1 MKPQPYFYFS
11 TNLLAGHSW
20 KFMLAQGII
29 SILLGIIFALN
40 FGSALLIFAIL
51 LGIMLLGCGV
61 QGFALMALNRKFK
74 IGYALYSLF
83 WFIAGLF
90 LVIDPL
96 MGASFLMIVL
106 GIWFVLHAIE
116 LFTAALRDY
125 QKATLIGTTTFGK
138 GTMQITRTLSDGSA
152 VKLSTNYYNPPS
164 GVNYDGVGVAP
175 DIELE
180 MPEELEKRYYQLT
193 HEEDNQLQ
201 RALEWIRQQ

>member
-83 WFIAGLF
+83 WFSPAC
-90 LVIDPL
+90 
-96 MGASFLMIVL
+96 S
-106 GIWFVLHAIE
+106 W
-116 LFTAALRDY
+116 
-125 QKATLIGTTTFGK
+125 
-138 GTMQITRTLSDGSA
+138 
-152 VKLSTNYYNPPS
+152 
-164 GVNYDGVGVAP
+164 
-175 DIELE
+175 
-180 MPEELEKRYYQLT
+180 
-193 HEEDNQLQ
+193 
-201 RALEWIRQQ
+201 

>member
-40 FGSALLIFAIL
+40 FGSALII
-51 LGIMLLGCGV
+51 
-61 QGFALMALNRKFK
+61 FALMALNRKFK

-116 LFTAALRDY
+116 LFTAALADKLHPVGFRWLVALNGLVTLAFGILI
-125 QKATLIGTTTFGK
+125 ATSSIAAIGFFNLLFAFFLIFYGA
-138 GTMQITRTLSDGSA
+138 ITI
-152 VKLSTNYYNPPS
+152 
-164 GVNYDGVGVAP
+164 GVAMRFRR
-175 DIELE
+175 IGKAAKAETA
-180 MPEELEKRYYQLT
+180 EETE
-193 HEEDNQLQ
+193 
-201 RALEWIRQQ
+201 

>member
-40 FGSALLIFAIL
+40 FGSALIIFAIL

-106 GIWFVLHAIE
+106 GIWFVRHAIE
-116 LFTAALRDY
+116 LFTAALADKLHPVGFRWLVALNGLVTLAFGILI
-125 QKATLIGTTTFGK
+125 ATSSIAAIGFFNLLFAFFLIFYGA
-138 GTMQITRTLSDGSA
+138 ITI
-152 VKLSTNYYNPPS
+152 
-164 GVNYDGVGVAP
+164 GVAMRFRR
-175 DIELE
+175 IGKAAKAETA
-180 MPEELEKRYYQLT
+180 EETE
-193 HEEDNQLQ
+193 
-201 RALEWIRQQ
+201 

>member
-116 LFTAALRDY
+116 LFTAVGFRWLVALNGLVTLAFGILI
-125 QKATLIGTTTFGK
+125 ATSSIAAIGFFNLLFAFFLIFYGA
-138 GTMQITRTLSDGSA
+138 ITI
-152 VKLSTNYYNPPS
+152 
-164 GVNYDGVGVAP
+164 GVAMRFRR
-175 DIELE
+175 IGKAAKAETA
-180 MPEELEKRYYQLT
+180 EETE
-193 HEEDNQLQ
+193 
-201 RALEWIRQQ
+201 

>member
-116 LFTAALRDY
+116 LFTAALADKLHPVGFRWLVALNGDRIF
-125 QKATLIGTTTFGK
+125 QPAVRVFPDLLRSDHDRCSDEIPQNRQGGE
-138 GTMQITRTLSDGSA
+138 GGNGGGNGIT
-152 VKLSTNYYNPPS
+152 
-164 GVNYDGVGVAP
+164 
-175 DIELE
+175 
-180 MPEELEKRYYQLT
+180 
-193 HEEDNQLQ
+193 
-201 RALEWIRQQ
+201 IR